1 VKVFS
6 LFEYIIV
13 EENDSLYYWFFRVED
28 LWFKGEAF
36 LLAKANCL
44 LLSPYEDI
52 VVLDASYNPIQKWN
66 KTKYYC
72 FLSDSG
78 SLSFYDTSNNIK
90 LQSEEEKL
98 ISSLI
103 GCTSH
108 YRK

>member
-1 VKVFS
+1 MKVFS

-13 EENDSLYYWFFRVED
+13 EESDSLYWFLPAEN
-28 LWFKGEAF
+28 LWFKGKAF
-36 LLAKANCL
+36 LQERADCL

-78 SLSFYDTSNNIK
+78 ALTFYDTSNNIK
-90 LQSEEEKL
+90 LQPEEEKL

>member
-1 VKVFS
+1 MKVFS

-13 EENDSLYYWFFRVED
+13 EKDESFTWLLPAEN
-28 LWFKGEAF
+28 LWFQGEAF
-36 LLAKANCL
+36 LLEKADCL

-52 VVLDASYNPIQKWN
+52 VALEDSYSPKQKWD

-78 SLSFYDTSNNIK
+78 SLSYYYTSNNIK
-90 LQSEEEKL
+90 LQPDEEKL
-98 ISSLI
+98 VSNLI

-108 YRK
+108 YQKK

>member
-1 VKVFS
+1 MQFFS

-13 EENDSLYYWFFRVED
+13 EENGSLSWLLPAEN
-28 LWFKGEAF
+28 LWFQGEAF
-36 LLAKANCL
+36 LLEKADCL

-52 VVLDASYNPIQKWN
+52 VALGDSYNPIQKWI

-78 SLSFYDTSNNIK
+78 SLSFYYTSNNTK
-90 LQSEEEKL
+90 LQPEEEKFV
-98 ISSLI
+98 SGVI

-108 YRK
+108 FRK